1 MMTPSSPTAPR
12 LRVGIDLVRVSETR
26 RSIDLFGDRFLR
38 RVFTAGELRDC
49 FTDVAPDVALARL
62 AARFA
67 AKEATVK
74 VLRPAGPPDEGWIDW
89 RSIEVRRAPGGWSEL
104 HLHGDA
110 DALARRAG
118 LDQLALSLSHDGDLA
133 TAVVVAT

>member
-1 MMTPSSPTAPR
+1 MITPNAPAAPR
-12 LRVGIDLVRVSETR
+12 LRVGVDLVRVSETR

-38 RVFTAGELRDC
+38 RVFTTGELQDC
-49 FTDVAPDVALARL
+49 FGEVAPEVAFARL

-67 AKEATVK
+67 AKEATIK

-118 LDQLALSLSHDGDLA
+118 LGELALSLSHDGDLA